1 MGAYLMTA
9 IDSALRHQQQ
19 QNFPSTHQ
27 LAHSAANLRSG
38 ERLGH
43 ILCGRYRL
51 EHLLGKGAMGEVY
64 RATDLSRNEP
74 CAVKLVLPEASLPL
88 QAAQRLV
95 QEAKVISRL
104 YHPNIVHVREFVEDQ
119 DGTFL
124 LVMEL
129 LHGVDL
135 HKVLGKQGKLPLW
148 RALEII
154 RSVGAAL
161 QYAHEMGVIHRD
173 VSPGNIFLA
182 QQSEWTHQPHDVIK
196 VLDFGLA
203 KLMADFH
210 DQSASGGPITKGIIV
225 GTPAYLPPEAA
236 LSVEGRRD
244 PRSDQWSL
252 GVVLFRMLAG
262 RLPFDQSSPYQ
273 LYTAICYEPPPELRE
288 LAPNLPEHIYSTVET
303 ALSKS
308 CADRFSSVKNFLR
321 ALDGLPALTDVTAR
335 MSDPRLSAKTL
346 PPPDSH
352 LPQIDSHLPQIDS
365 HLPQVAL
372 SELPRTFDLR
382 EKTIR
387 GDVIAS
393 AALSAGSVGL
403 PGVTRLPPSR
413 RKTRTEPPTGAHP
426 STERSPLLHRP
437 SPVPAA
443 DPSASEPPPP
453 SPSTPMAH
461 TDRSA
466 APVGWLASFFTDSQ
480 RAFRQGLLMMGVGM
494 ALTLGTVWAL
504 GLQSPR
510 APRAST
516 TGTAARSLHAAGVA
530 RAPIP
535 PLRPASAR

>member
-19 QNFPSTHQ
+19 QTFPSTHQ
-27 LAHSAANLRSG
+27 LATGAANQRSV
-38 ERLGH
+38 ERLGQ

-104 YHPNIVHVREFVEDQ
+104 YHPNIVHVREFVEDA
-119 DGTFL
+119 DGTLL

-273 LYTAICYEPPPELRE
+273 LYAAICYEPPPELRE
-288 LAPNLPEHIYSTVET
+288 LAPDLPEHIYSTVET

-335 MSDPRLSAKTL
+335 MADPRLLARTL
-346 PPPDSH
+346 PP
-352 LPQIDSHLPQIDS
+352 Q
-365 HLPQVAL
+365 
-372 SELPRTFDLR
+372 PRTFDLR

-387 GDVIAS
+387 GDVTAS

-413 RKTRTEPPTGAHP
+413 RKTRTAPPTATHQ
-426 STERSPLLHRP
+426 STERSPQLHRP
-437 SPVPAA
+437 SPAPAA
-443 DPSASEPPPP
+443 DTTASEPPPS
-453 SPSTPMAH
+453 SPSTPMSH
-461 TDRSA
+461 TDRRA
-466 APVGWLASFFTDSQ
+466 APVGWLSFFFTDSQ

-494 ALTLGTVWAL
+494 TLSLGTVWGL
-504 GLQSPR
+504 GLLSPR
-510 APRAST
+510 APHASI

-535 PLRPASAR
+535 PLRPANAR